1 VQICIPIFSDK
12 GLESAVCPH
21 FGSAPAFLVV
31 DTGTRACRAIAND
44 TARHEHGRCHP
55 LAVLAAEPI
64 DGIIVS
70 GVGRN
75 ALEQLRRRGLDVFEC
90 DRRTAAEALDAL
102 DAGLLRPIADDRACA
117 GRHGHSH
124 RG

>member
-1 VQICIPIFSDK
+1 VQICIPIVRDK

-44 TARHEHGRCHP
+44 TAHHEHGRCQP

-75 ALEQLRRRGLDVFEC
+75 ALEHLRRRGVDVFES
-90 DRRTAAEALDAL
+90 DHRTVGEALEAFE
-102 DAGLLRPIADDRACA
+102 A
-117 GRHGHSH
+117 GRLRAFA
-124 RG
+124 RGTGP